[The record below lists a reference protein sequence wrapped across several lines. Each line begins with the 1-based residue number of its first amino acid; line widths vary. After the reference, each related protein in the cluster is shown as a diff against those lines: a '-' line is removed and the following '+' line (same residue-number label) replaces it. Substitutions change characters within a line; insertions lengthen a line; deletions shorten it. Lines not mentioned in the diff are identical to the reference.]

1 MGQGEGHFGFEGAF
15 DVQVEFGFG
24 DGHGGLSGVVGVW
37 PLWLM
42 WGLWVVVGPVVVG
55 VRPGFLVCEG
65 SWAGRWWGLTVPL
78 GQGTHSGA

>member
-1 MGQGEGHFGFEGAF
+1 M
-15 DVQVEFGFG
+15 
-24 DGHGGLSGVVGVW
+24 VGVW